1 MPLPRRPFLL
11 LLAIL
16 TVMAGGTVPGAP
28 RAYGATLDAS
38 AAGSGPYEEAYRK
51 FEADAHT
58 ARYAPPQGGII
69 FVGSSTIYC
78 WALELKK
85 YFPDLPVWGY
95 GFTGAKTPDVLDAI
109 PRLLVPCRPRVVV
122 YYCGDND
129 LGYPQVAPQVAVD
142 GFIRFA
148 ASLRSALP
156 KTRLIYLAIK
166 PSPARAACWPH
177 VQTANA
183 AISAYC
189 ATVAQ
194 LTFVDVATP
203 MLSAKGAIRPE
214 LYEQDG
220 LHMVA
225 PGYQLWTQILRP
237 ELDKRY
243 AEASADLH

>member
-1 MPLPRRPFLL
+1 MPQPRCPSQPLL
-11 LLAIL
+11 LIL
-16 TVMAGGTVPGAP
+16 TVMVAGTIAGAP
-28 RAYGATLDAS
+28 RACGATPDATP
-38 AAGSGPYEEAYRK
+38 AGSGPYEESYRT

-58 ARYAPPQGGII
+58 ARYAPPRDGII

-85 YFPDLPVWGY
+85 YFPDLPVWGF

-129 LGYPQVAPQVAVD
+129 LGYPNVAPQVAVD

-148 ASLRSALP
+148 TSLRTALP

-166 PSPARAACWPH
+166 PSPARAACWPN
-177 VQTANA
+177 VKTANA
-183 AISAYC
+183 ALKAYC
-189 ATVAQ
+189 ATVAK

-203 MLSAKGAIRPE
+203 MLDAQGAIRPE

-237 ELDKRY
+237 ELDRRY
-243 AEASADLH
+243 AEAVADLR